1 MHDSTPEPTPFP
13 QSVAGAS
20 AAAPAGDGVPSPP
33 DADSVVTGGLLQSDT
48 TPPRGPDRRSR
59 PTPRVSR
66 FTLFGGR
73 RRAVRRP
80 GEREGSFVDQYP
92 LSLVLTLSWVGLM
105 NVGDSFFTLYHLQAG
120 GIELNPFAAMLLST
134 GRVGFVVLKSL
145 LISLPLVILCLH
157 KNFFLA
163 RVGLFIAAASY
174 TLLFVYHLWLL

>member
-1 MHDSTPEPTPFP
+1 
-13 QSVAGAS
+13 
-20 AAAPAGDGVPSPP
+20 
-33 DADSVVTGGLLQSDT
+33 
-48 TPPRGPDRRSR
+48 
-59 PTPRVSR
+59 
-66 FTLFGGR
+66 
-73 RRAVRRP
+73 
-80 GEREGSFVDQYP
+80 
-92 LSLVLTLSWVGLM
+92 M